1 MSTKI
6 QFTGGSLLNADPHT
20 SGHFCMPNHYSCVA
34 ARTFQDLDCMSL
46 RLSSLL
52 ATHFAFDETGL
63 FILRKNMLLTVP
75 LSL

>member
-1 MSTKI
+1 
-6 QFTGGSLLNADPHT
+6 
-20 SGHFCMPNHYSCVA
+20 
-34 ARTFQDLDCMSL
+34 MSL